1 MRGNNVKFNPKQ
13 HEKNILTK
21 EQFRTYIK
29 SKMKARFCIYDKLCV
44 KKIYT
49 CIINYTKPKTYK
61 IKHKKKL
68 SYIKANTH
76 KYNILFYLPLPNE
89 VDLIHIIYKL
99 RKCKK
104 YQVFVPKL
112 EKISF
117 NMVKCRFPLVKNYC
131 RIYEP
136 KTCNIYKD
144 IIIDIAI
151 VPVLG
156 VDKNM
161 KRIGFG
167 KGMYDRFYS
176 TLKVRPYSI
185 FTSRFQNIAVQPL
198 CQWYDIQADKYVS
211 TYK

>member
-1 MRGNNVKFNPKQ
+1 MKCNKEQFY
-13 HEKNILTK
+13 TK

-29 SKMKARFCIYDKLCV
+29 SKMKARFCIYDKFCV
-44 KKIYT
+44 KNIYT
-49 CIINYTKPKTYK
+49 YITHYTKPKAYK
-61 IKHKKKL
+61 IRHKKQL
-68 SYIKANTH
+68 SYIRANPH
-76 KYNILFYLPLPNE
+76 KYNILLYVPLPTE
-89 VDLIHIIYKL
+89 VNLIHLIQTL
-99 RKCKK
+99 RKQKK

-112 EKISF
+112 EKTSF
-117 NMVKCRFPLVKNYC
+117 NMVKYRFPLVKNHWC
-131 RIYEP
+131 IYEP
-136 KTCNIYKD
+136 KTFNIYKN

-185 FTSRFQNIAVQPL
+185 FTSRMRNIATQSL
-198 CQWYDIQADKYVS
+198 CQWYDIQADKYES